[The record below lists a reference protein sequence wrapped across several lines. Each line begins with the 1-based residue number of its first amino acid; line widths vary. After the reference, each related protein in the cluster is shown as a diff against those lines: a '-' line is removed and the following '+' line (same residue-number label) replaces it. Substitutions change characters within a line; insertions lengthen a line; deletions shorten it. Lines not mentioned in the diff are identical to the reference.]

1 MQKHSRHVRLL
12 AHLTPDVMSQLRVFG
27 DGEDDENNPD
37 QVTQIQIREVINF
50 DITPPLH
57 KWFQILSLEKAN
69 LTYAGKAV
77 AVGSKLLLS
86 C

>member
-37 QVTQIQIREVINF
+37 QVIQIQIRELVN
-50 DITPPLH
+50 L
-57 KWFQILSLEKAN
+57 KWSQILSLRR
-69 LTYAGKAV
+69 LIV
-77 AVGSKLLLS
+77 S
-86 C
+86 